1 MSQFSSNPDNNELLF
16 GLTRLSFEDNF
27 DAFIKKDL
35 TIAAG
40 AEAEIAN
47 GLPTRRIP
55 AYYIILRQTGDSRVI
70 DGTVT
75 DWSRDAVYLSNVG
88 SNEVTITVVFFGE

>member
-1 MSQFSSNPDNNELLF
+1 MTQFSANPDKNELLF

-40 AEAEIAN
+40 AEASVAN

-70 DGTVT
+70 DGDT
-75 DWSRDAVYLSNVG
+75 DWTTDTVYLKNVG
-88 SNEVTITVVFFGE
+88 SNSVTITVAFFGE